1 MRLGIRLGQW
11 ISLVGI
17 ATMVLLYGLTTPGI
31 LVESARPV
39 PVMLGLPELPASPM
53 VASDSAQPL
62 LTAQAV
68 LALDTN
74 SGSVLFEKNAH
85 TQLPP
90 ASSLKLLT
98 ALTARELFAPDEVAS
113 VSAYGIADTNQ
124 PLHTGLLLTVEE
136 LLAALLVESNN
147 TAAYA
152 LANHDKDGYTHFI
165 DSMNALAN
173 RLALDATRAYNPAGF
188 DDSLSRSSA
197 HDLAFLLRAVMLDP
211 MLRGLVTSS
220 RRQLTAADGRIVGNL
235 FNTNA
240 LLTTDPRFFAGKT
253 GTTDEAGQVLVS
265 IATIEGNPVVLVLM
279 GSRDRYGEMRL
290 LADWLEERYTW
301 VAPDLGESW

>member
-1 MRLGIRLGQW
+1 M
-11 ISLVGI
+11 
-17 ATMVLLYGLTTPGI
+17 
-31 LVESARPV
+31 LVESARPE
-39 PVMLGLPELPASPM
+39 PVLLGMPELPASPM
-53 VASDSAQPL
+53 VASDSAQPTL
-62 LTAQAV
+62 SAQAA

-74 SGSVLFEKNAH
+74 SGSELFEKNAD

-98 ALTARELFAPDEVAS
+98 ALTARELFTPDEVAS
-113 VSAYGIADTNQ
+113 ISAYGIADTNQ
-124 PLHTGLLLTVEE
+124 SLHAGLSLTVEE
-136 LLAALLVESNN
+136 LLAALLIESNN

-152 LANHDKDGYTHFI
+152 LANHDKDGYSHFI

-173 RLALDATRAYNPAGF
+173 RLGLDATRAYNPAGF

-197 HDLAFLLRAVMLDP
+197 HDLALLLRTVMLDP
-211 MLRGLVTSS
+211 LLRSLVTSS
-220 RRQLTAADGRIVGNL
+220 RRQLSAADGRIVGEL

-240 LLTTDPRFFAGKT
+240 LLTTDARFFAGKT

-265 IATIEGNPVVLVLM
+265 IAAIEGHPVVLVLM
-279 GSRDRYGEMRL
+279 GSSDRYGEMRL
-290 LADWLEERYTW
+290 LADWLEGRYTW